1 MRIALAIAMVLH
13 GAAHIVGFA
22 ESWQIAAT
30 EGVPFKTTVLSGRL
44 NLGLVGIRLGGVLWL
59 LAALAFGLVAAGALM
74 NTDWWMSVALPM
86 AVSSLVLSVIWW
98 PESRMGVA
106 VNAVL
111 IAALL
116 VGRHLGFV

>member
-1 MRIALAIAMVLH
+1 MRIAIAIAMVLH
-13 GAAHIVGFA
+13 GAAHLVGFA

-30 EGVPFKTTVLSGRL
+30 ESAPFKTTVLSGRL
-44 NLGLVGIRLGGVLWL
+44 NLGLAGIRLGGVLWL

-74 NTDWWMSVALPM
+74 NTEWWVSMAMPT

-116 VGRHLGFV
+116 VGRHLGFI